1 MNKVRKYSSRSMRS
15 ARGALGTLLFLF
27 GIFITLLFA
36 IVAVDI
42 SHFVSANAELQCA
55 ADAAAMMGAYDLQWN
70 STGANL
76 TSATADARYMATK
89 CVADYYG
96 PSGISIPSAS
106 VNVSFSSLNGGTNN
120 AITVTMNPP
129 IVFLFAPFIGN
140 FNRLVG
146 VSATAERL
154 PINTAPA
161 PPWFLET
168 SVQTGPQS
176 PAPLPSPSPAPPT
189 TFPTN
194 AYITFYDS
202 EYPPDP
208 KKDNAFIAPPVLPT
222 YWVDLGLSSLS
233 NAQPNPVGVAGVIK
247 CMGQCVD
254 STSCNSTNPV
264 AINASTI
271 EANHGSYNSSKT
283 RPWDN
288 PGDWTNGK
296 NVILPVSSN
305 LGVVSVYVVKL
316 TGPFVPNSG
325 RNGQGVFGEFG
336 VQFVGSADNI
346 PGVTVMNPT
355 QGAVYQNVGATV
367 AALVK

>member
-1 MNKVRKYSSRSMRS
+1 MNKVRKYNSRSMRS

-154 PINTAPA
+154 PISTAPA
-161 PPWFLET
+161 PPWYLGTDF
-168 SVQTGPQS
+168 QTGPQPQKTPS
-176 PAPLPSPSPAPPT
+176 TLPSPSPAPPT
-189 TFPTN
+189 TFPAN
-194 AYITFYDS
+194 GYITFVDS
-202 EYPPDP
+202 SKLNQPGV
-208 KKDNAFIAPPVLPT
+208 KNAPPILPT
-222 YWVDLGLSSLS
+222 YWVDMGLSNLS
-233 NAQPNPVGVAGVIK
+233 NAKTNPPGVASVIK
-247 CMGQCVD
+247 CMGQCVT
-254 STSCNSTNPV
+254 STACNTTNPIV
-264 AINASTI
+264 IGGSHI
-271 EANHGSYNSSKT
+271 IANHGSYNSNVS
-283 RPWDN
+283 N
-288 PGDWTNGK
+288 PDSNSAEWTNGQ
-296 NVILPVSSN
+296 NVLLPVTTN
-305 LGVVSVYVVKL
+305 DNVVSVYVVKL
-316 TGPFVPNSG
+316 TGPYVPNSFT
-325 RNGQGVFGEFG
+325 NGQGVFGEFG